1 MSPQRKK
8 IDKSSNSKIKAKQ
21 KTVKNNSKNENKE
34 VPIQMHN
41 NLKKNYE

>member
-8 IDKSSNSKIKAKQ
+8 TDKSSNSKIKQNKKQ
-21 KTVKNNSKNENKE
+21 SKITQRMKTE

-41 NLKKNYE
+41 NLKKSYE